1 MPPTLFMPSFSYPL
15 WLLLAPPLLF
25 LVWKISRNSYAE
37 GSIWRHRF
45 WLILRSIIV
54 LILVSALAGL
64 NWKTPVRRKQVLFL
78 LDNSASLSTE
88 QKQRALQWINHT
100 IQKLKTPDQTGIVL
114 FGAGASVEQFPENPR
129 MVERLE
135 SRVDDSQTNIQEGVR
150 LSEALFAPGY
160 QKNIVLLTDG
170 NETNGNAIQAIAEAR
185 ARGINFQAL
194 YLQPGEHPEAAIEG
208 VRVPAQIGLKQNF
221 ALDVLISSNRT
232 NPSIVQVYR
241 NGALIQEGT
250 LQLNKEQKELIRL
263 PQKITEPG
271 VYRYE
276 IRLKPKED
284 YQSGNNTKEVW
295 VAVQGPPRILLV
307 DSNPRDLKPLSDAL
321 MNRGFQ
327 TNLTDAAGLPL
338 SMQEMLQYQAIFL
351 RNIAASNL
359 QRQMPM
365 IKQYV
370 HDFGGGFVMLGG
382 KSSFG
387 PGGFYKTPI
396 EETLPVR
403 MDLVN
408 KKYLADVA
416 MVIVID
422 KSGSMSFAERG
433 RQKIDLADEGGAR
446 IVSLLKDSD
455 QLGALAVDSV
465 PKWAFELQ
473 HLNDKQQAIDAI
485 TSIRAGGGGIY
496 VYSGLH
502 EAYERLK
509 TVDATVKHVILFA
522 DTADCEEKEGPAGES
537 SLLMAQ
543 RVLNDDRITTTAIGI
558 GKNGDIDVNFL
569 DQLATA
575 GDGRFYFTSDM
586 FTLPQIFTQESALV
600 QRYYINEEQ
609 FTPRLGNTE
618 PLLSGI
624 DAVPDLLGYVATT
637 LKPLASLSLSSPKQD
652 PVLASW
658 RYGVGQ
664 SAAFTSDP
672 TAAWGKMW
680 LAWPEYERFWAQL
693 SRWIARANTSPN
705 FEAVFMPQN
714 DNTIL
719 VVEAMDAQG
728 RLISDAK
735 FHAVFVDS
743 SGKSQSME
751 LSQTTPGRY
760 ETKMSGKGSFIGKV
774 FREENGNIV
783 EEQIVHYAGSPNREI
798 ASDPKGLL
806 LLQKVIPQT
815 YNLPDQLRFTELASF
830 DSAPLRDTLL
840 WIAAF
845 LFLFDVA
852 ARKLDFRRLKPAVIH
867 QPAQVPVPS
876 PLNQLKSVKIPRAE
890 YQIPIETTINKPVVE
905 QPQIVEQPSEPTSEY
920 LERLKKAKR
929 KN

>member
-1 MPPTLFMPSFSYPL
+1 MPLTLFMPSFIYPL
-15 WLLLAPPLLF
+15 WLLLTPPLLF

-37 GSIWRHRF
+37 GSVWRHRF

-54 LILVSALAGL
+54 LILISALAGL
-64 NWKTPVRRKQVLFL
+64 YWKTPVRRKQVLFL

-88 QKQRALQWINHT
+88 QKQRALQWMNHS

-114 FGAGASVEQFPENPR
+114 FGAGASVEQFPGTPR
-129 MVERLE
+129 MIERIE
-135 SRVDDSQTNIQEGVR
+135 SGVDDSQTNIQEGIR

-160 QKNIVLLTDG
+160 QKNIVLLSDG
-170 NETNGNAIQAIAEAR
+170 NETNGNLIQAAADAR
-185 ARGINFQAL
+185 ARGIIFQAL

-208 VRVPAQIGLKQNF
+208 IRVPAQIGLKQNF

-241 NGALIQEGT
+241 NGALLQEGT
-250 LQLNKEQKELIRL
+250 LQLNKEEKELIRL

-284 YQSGNNTKEVW
+284 YQAGNNTKEVW
-295 VAVQGPPRILLV
+295 VAVQGPPRILLA
-307 DSNPRDLKPLSDAL
+307 DSNPNDLKPLSSAL
-321 MNRGFQ
+321 TNRGFQ

-382 KSSFG
+382 RNSFG

-403 MDLVN
+403 MDLIN

-446 IVSLLKDSD
+446 IISLLKDTD

-465 PKWAFELQ
+465 PKWAFGLQ
-473 HLNDKQQAIDAI
+473 HLSDKQQAIDAI

-502 EAYERLK
+502 EAYEALK

-558 GKNGDIDVNFL
+558 GKSGDIDVNFL

-575 GDGRFYFTSDM
+575 GNGRFYFTSDM

-609 FTPRLGNTE
+609 FTPLITQTE

-624 DAVPDLLGYVATT
+624 DTVPDLLGYVATT
-637 LKPLASLSLSSPKQD
+637 KKPLASLSLSSPKQD

-693 SRWIARANTSPN
+693 SRWIARPNTSPN

-714 DNTIL
+714 DSTIL
-719 VVEAMDAQG
+719 VVEAMDAHG
-728 RLISDAK
+728 HLISDAK
-735 FHAVFVDS
+735 FHAVFVDAN
-743 SGKSQSME
+743 GQSQSME
-751 LSQTTPGRY
+751 L
-760 ETKMSGKGSFIGKV
+760 
-774 FREENGNIV
+774 
-783 EEQIVHYAGSPNREI
+783 
-798 ASDPKGLL
+798 
-806 LLQKVIPQT
+806 
-815 YNLPDQLRFTELASF
+815 
-830 DSAPLRDTLL
+830 
-840 WIAAF
+840 
-845 LFLFDVA
+845 
-852 ARKLDFRRLKPAVIH
+852 
-867 QPAQVPVPS
+867 
-876 PLNQLKSVKIPRAE
+876 
-890 YQIPIETTINKPVVE
+890 
-905 QPQIVEQPSEPTSEY
+905 
-920 LERLKKAKR
+920 
-929 KN
+929 

>member
-1 MPPTLFMPSFSYPL
+1 MPSFTYPL

-25 LVWKISRNSYAE
+25 LVWRISKNSYAE
-37 GSIWRHRF
+37 GSPWRHRF

-54 LILVSALAGL
+54 LILVSGLAGL
-64 NWKTPVRRKQVLFL
+64 HWKTPVRKKQVLFL

-88 QKQRALQWINHT
+88 QKQRALQWINQT
-100 IQKLKTPDQTGIVL
+100 IQNLKTPDQAGIVL
-114 FGAGASVEQFPENPR
+114 FGAGASVEQFPGTPR
-129 MVERLE
+129 MIERIE
-135 SRVDDSQTNIQEGVR
+135 SRVDDSQTNIQEGIR

-170 NETNGNAIQAIAEAR
+170 NETNGNVIDAIADAR
-185 ARGINFQAL
+185 SRGINFQAL
-194 YLQPGEHPEAAIEG
+194 YLQPGDHPEAAIEG

-241 NGALIQEGT
+241 NGGLIQEGT
-250 LQLNKEQKELIRL
+250 LQLNKEEKELIRL

-284 YQSGNNTKEVW
+284 YQSANNTKEVW
-295 VAVQGPPRILLV
+295 VAVQGPPRILLA
-307 DSNPRDLKPLSDAL
+307 DSNPKDLNPLSSAL
-321 MNRGFQ
+321 TNRGFQ

-338 SMQEMLQYQAIFL
+338 SMQEMLQYQAIFI
-351 RNIAASNL
+351 RNISAANL

-382 KSSFG
+382 RSSFG

-403 MDLVN
+403 MDLIN

-446 IVSLLKDSD
+446 IVSLLKDTD

-465 PKWAFELQ
+465 PKWAFDLQ
-473 HLNDKQQAIDAI
+473 HLRDKQQAIDAI

-496 VYSGLH
+496 VYSGLQ
-502 EAYERLK
+502 EAYEALK
-509 TVDATVKHVILFA
+509 KADATVKHVILFA

-543 RVLNDDRITTTAIGI
+543 RSLTDYRITTTAIGI
-558 GKNGDIDVNFL
+558 GKSGDVDVNFL
-569 DQLATA
+569 DQLAIA

-609 FTPRLGNTE
+609 FTPLIGETD

-637 LKPLASLSLSSPKQD
+637 LKPMASLSLSSPKQD

-658 RYGVGQ
+658 RYGIGQ

-672 TAAWGKMW
+672 TSAWGKMW
-680 LAWPEYERFWAQL
+680 LAWPEYERFWSQL

-705 FEAVFMPQN
+705 FETVFMPQN
-714 DNTIL
+714 DSTIL

-735 FHAVFVDS
+735 FHAVFVDAA
-743 SGKSQSME
+743 GKSQSME

-783 EEQIVHYAGSPNREI
+783 EEQIVHYAGSPNREL

-815 YNLPDQLRFTELASF
+815 YDSPDRLRFTELASF

-852 ARKLDFRRLKPAVIH
+852 ARKLDFRRLKPVAVA
-867 QPAQVPVPS
+867 QPAAAPIPS
-876 PLNQLKSVKIPRAE
+876 ALNQLKTVKKPRPE
-890 YQIPIETTINKPVVE
+890 YSIPIESVTTITEPPPSEATQVIEKP
-905 QPQIVEQPSEPTSEY
+905 PEPTSEY

>member
-382 KSSFG
+382 RSSFG

-502 EAYERLK
+502 KAYERLK

-609 FTPRLGNTE
+609 FTPLLGNTE

-840 WIAAF
+840 WIASF

-852 ARKLDFRRLKPAVIH
+852 ARKLDFRRLKPAVVH

-905 QPQIVEQPSEPTSEY
+905 QPQIVEQPSEPTTEY